1 MFGRLAGYEDVNE
14 GDRLCRDPA
23 MQWIVG
29 DRAISVSADSASQI
43 GRFETQWLSRADYL
57 ENLAPSGR
65 TLRRVYQKEVLRC
78 RSGITDSFGG
88 AMLRAVASG
97 IIQSSSDSRAGG
109 QCWQSA
115 CLRSAA
121 RADAPAKLLAGACLS
136 DYISLT
142 RVPGNLPRLQ
152 TNWISTW
159 SKGSEGCGPTKSCE
173 TEMLASVVK
182 P

>member
-1 MFGRLAGYEDVNE
+1 MSFWNNGFFRGSDAPG
-14 GDRLCRDPA
+14 CRFWHHP
-23 MQWIVG
+23 ILP
-29 DRAISVSADSASQI
+29 QI
-43 GRFETQWLSRADYL
+43 
-57 ENLAPSGR
+57 
-65 TLRRVYQKEVLRC
+65 
-78 RSGITDSFGG
+78 
-88 AMLRAVASG
+88 AVREAN
-97 IIQSSSDSRAGG
+97 AGG
-109 QCWQSA
+109 

-136 DYISLT
+136 GYISLS